1 MPANKSSDFDIRHY
15 WGIILRKKYLALAI
29 AFSVISAFTLAG
41 FILPKTYETQST
53 VAVEKSSL
61 IDPLIR
67 GVGMSSNVESGLSNL
82 KNNITSRNIVERV
95 VKKLDL
101 DANAKNPN
109 QYEALIEGIRQKL
122 NVTVITIL
130 AILVLNGCTGSAT
143 QETTNTIDVTQRQVR
158 NGTLY
163 KDNEPNPYT
172 GEVNS
177 YYKSGQKASEEF
189 YVDGKK
195 QGKSLGWH
203 ENGQLKLE
211 VHYIDG
217 KEQGQAIT
225 WDENGQRQLEVNY
238 VDGKV
243 FQESDP

>member
-1 MPANKSSDFDIRHY
+1 M
-15 WGIILRKKYLALAI
+15 KYN
-29 AFSVISAFTLAG
+29 
-41 FILPKTYETQST
+41 
-53 VAVEKSSL
+53 VA
-61 IDPLIR
+61 
-67 GVGMSSNVESGLSNL
+67 
-82 KNNITSRNIVERV
+82 
-95 VKKLDL
+95 
-101 DANAKNPN
+101 
-109 QYEALIEGIRQKL
+109 
-122 NVTVITIL
+122 VITIL
-130 AILVLNGCTGSAT
+130 AILVLNGCTGTAT
-143 QETTNTIDVTQRQVR
+143 QETTNAIDVTHKQVR

-177 YYKSGQKASEEF
+177 YYANGQKASEEI

-203 ENGQLKLE
+203 ENGKLKLE

-225 WDENGQRQLEVNY
+225 WDENGQKQLEVNY

-243 FQESDP
+243 VQDSDP